1 MVERLKEVFCTALS
15 ENNID
20 LRDTKNFAETFP
32 QVFLRTSNIKRIYY
46 QGVSAINVSFTLDLF
61 SKYSGEKEILD
72 LEQEISTIAR
82 NLVDTNDFIMGM
94 GLRSCL
100 IQDDDSTGIN
110 IKHGILIYDFVLAEV
125 LE

>member
-20 LRDTKNFAETFP
+20 LRDTKNFAEVFP

-72 LEQEISTIAR
+72 LEQEISLPNFLSQR
-82 NLVDTNDFIMGM
+82 PSS
-94 GLRSCL
+94 R
-100 IQDDDSTGIN
+100 
-110 IKHGILIYDFVLAEV
+110 
-125 LE
+125 

>member
-1 MVERLKEVFCTALS
+1 MVERLKQVFCTALS

-20 LRDTKNFAETFP
+20 LRDTKNFAEVFP
-32 QVFLRTSNIKRIYY
+32 QVFLRTSNIKRVYY

-61 SKYSGEKEILD
+61 SKYHGEKEILD

>member
-20 LRDTKNFAETFP
+20 LRDTKNFAEVFP

>member
-1 MVERLKEVFCTALS
+1 MVERLKQVFYTALS

-20 LRDTKNFAETFP
+20 LRDTKNFAEVFP

-46 QGVSAINVSFTLDLF
+46 QGISAINVSFTLDLF

-72 LEQEISTIAR
+72 LEQQISTIAR

>member
-1 MVERLKEVFCTALS
+1 MVERLKQVFYAALS

-20 LRDTKNFAETFP
+20 LRDTKNFAEAFP

>member
-1 MVERLKEVFCTALS
+1 MVERLKQAFYTALS

-20 LRDTKNFAETFP
+20 LRDTKNFAEAFP

>member
-1 MVERLKEVFCTALS
+1 MVERLKQVFYTALS

>member
-20 LRDTKNFAETFP
+20 LRDTKNFAEVFP

-94 GLRSCL
+94 GLRSCF
-100 IQDDDSTGIN
+100 IRDDDSTGIT
-110 IKHGILIYDFVLAEV
+110 IIHGALIYDFVLAEV

>member
-1 MVERLKEVFCTALS
+1 MVEQLKQVFYTALS

-20 LRDTKNFAETFP
+20 LRDTKNFAEAFP
-32 QVFLRTSNIKRIYY
+32 QVFLRTSNIKRVYY

>member
-1 MVERLKEVFCTALS
+1 MVERLKQVFYTALS

-20 LRDTKNFAETFP
+20 LRDTKNFAEAFP
-32 QVFLRTSNIKRIYY
+32 QVFLRTSNIKRVYY

-72 LEQEISTIAR
+72 LEHQISTIAR

>member
-1 MVERLKEVFCTALS
+1 MVERLKQVFCTALS

-20 LRDTKNFAETFP
+20 LRDTKNFAEAFP

-61 SKYSGEKEILD
+61 SKYPGEKEILD
-72 LEQEISTIAR
+72 LEHQISTIAR

>member
-1 MVERLKEVFCTALS
+1 MVEQLKQVFYTALS

-20 LRDTKNFAETFP
+20 LRDTKNFAEAFP

-72 LEQEISTIAR
+72 LEQQISTIAR

>member
-20 LRDTKNFAETFP
+20 LRDTKNFAEAFP

-46 QGVSAINVSFTLDLF
+46 QGISAINVSFTLDLF

>member
-1 MVERLKEVFCTALS
+1 MVEQLKQVFYTALS

-20 LRDTKNFAETFP
+20 LRDTKNFAEVFP

-72 LEQEISTIAR
+72 LEQQISTIAR
-82 NLVDTNDFIMGM
+82 NLVDANDFIMGM

-100 IQDDDSTGIN
+100 IQDDNSTGIN

>member
-1 MVERLKEVFCTALS
+1 MVERLKQVFCTALS
-15 ENNID
+15 ENNIN
-20 LRDTKNFAETFP
+20 LRDTKNFAEIFP

>member
-1 MVERLKEVFCTALS
+1 MVERLKQVFSTALS

-20 LRDTKNFAETFP
+20 LRDTKNFAEVFP

>member
-1 MVERLKEVFCTALS
+1 MVERLKQVFYTALS

-20 LRDTKNFAETFP
+20 LRDTKNFAEAFP
-32 QVFLRTSNIKRIYY
+32 QVFLRTSNIKRVYY

>member
-1 MVERLKEVFCTALS
+1 MVEQLKQVFCTALS

-20 LRDTKNFAETFP
+20 LRDTKNFAEAFP

-72 LEQEISTIAR
+72 LEHQISTIAR

-100 IQDDDSTGIN
+100 IQDDNSTGIN

>member
-1 MVERLKEVFCTALS
+1 MVEQLKQVFYTALS

-20 LRDTKNFAETFP
+20 LRDTKNFAEVFP

-72 LEQEISTIAR
+72 LEQRISTIAR

>member
-1 MVERLKEVFCTALS
+1 MVEQLKQVFCTALS

-20 LRDTKNFAETFP
+20 LRDTKNFAEAFP

-72 LEQEISTIAR
+72 LEHQISTIAR

>member
-1 MVERLKEVFCTALS
+1 MVEQLKQVFCTALS
-15 ENNID
+15 ENSIN

-32 QVFLRTSNIKRIYY
+32 QVFLRTSNIKRVYY

-72 LEQEISTIAR
+72 LEHQLSTIAR

-110 IKHGILIYDFVLAEV
+110 MKHGTLIYDFVLAEV

>member
-1 MVERLKEVFCTALS
+1 MVERLKQVFCTALS

-72 LEQEISTIAR
+72 LEQQISTIAR

>member
-1 MVERLKEVFCTALS
+1 MVERLKQVFYTALS

-20 LRDTKNFAETFP
+20 LRDTKNFAEAFP

-72 LEQEISTIAR
+72 LEQQISTIAR

>member
-1 MVERLKEVFCTALS
+1 MVERLKQVFCTALS

-20 LRDTKNFAETFP
+20 LRDTKNFAEVFP

-110 IKHGILIYDFVLAEV
+110 IKHGILIYDFVLSEV

>member
-1 MVERLKEVFCTALS
+1 MVERLKQVFCTALS

-20 LRDTKNFAETFP
+20 LRDTKNFAEVFP

-46 QGVSAINVSFTLDLF
+46 QGISAINVSFTLDLF

>member
-1 MVERLKEVFCTALS
+1 MVEQLKQVFCTALS

-20 LRDTKNFAETFP
+20 LRDTKNFAEAFP

-100 IQDDDSTGIN
+100 IQDDNSTGIN

>member
-1 MVERLKEVFCTALS
+1 MVERLKQVFCTALS

-20 LRDTKNFAETFP
+20 LRDTKNFAEVFP

-72 LEQEISTIAR
+72 LEQQISTIAR

>member
-1 MVERLKEVFCTALS
+1 MVERLKQVFYTALS

-20 LRDTKNFAETFP
+20 LRDTKNFAEAFP

-46 QGVSAINVSFTLDLF
+46 QGVSAINVSFSLDLF

>member
-1 MVERLKEVFCTALS
+1 MVERLKQAFYTALS

-20 LRDTKNFAETFP
+20 LRDTKNFAEAFP
-32 QVFLRTSNIKRIYY
+32 QVFLRTSNIKRVYY

>member
-1 MVERLKEVFCTALS
+1 MVERLKQVFYTALS

-20 LRDTKNFAETFP
+20 LRDTKNFAEAFP

-72 LEQEISTIAR
+72 LEQQISTIAR
-82 NLVDTNDFIMGM
+82 NLVDANDFIMGM

>member
-1 MVERLKEVFCTALS
+1 MVERLKQVFYTALS

-20 LRDTKNFAETFP
+20 LRDTKNFAEAFP

-61 SKYSGEKEILD
+61 SKYPGEKEILD
-72 LEQEISTIAR
+72 LEHRISTIAR

>member
-1 MVERLKEVFCTALS
+1 MVERLKQVFYTALS

-20 LRDTKNFAETFP
+20 LRDTKNFAEAFP

-72 LEQEISTIAR
+72 LEQQISTIAR

-110 IKHGILIYDFVLAEV
+110 INHGILIYDFVLAEV

>member
-1 MVERLKEVFCTALS
+1 MVERLKQVFYTALS

-20 LRDTKNFAETFP
+20 LRDTKNFAEVFP

>member
-1 MVERLKEVFCTALS
+1 MVERLKQVFYTALS

-20 LRDTKNFAETFP
+20 LRDTKNFAEAFP

-72 LEQEISTIAR
+72 LEQQISTIAR

-110 IKHGILIYDFVLAEV
+110 IKHGVLIYDFVLAEV

>member
-1 MVERLKEVFCTALS
+1 MVERLKQVFYTALS

-20 LRDTKNFAETFP
+20 LRDTKNFAEAFP

-61 SKYSGEKEILD
+61 SKYPGEKEILD

>member
-1 MVERLKEVFCTALS
+1 MVERLKQVFYTALS

-20 LRDTKNFAETFP
+20 LRDTKNFAEAFP
-32 QVFLRTSNIKRIYY
+32 QIFLRTSNIKRIYY
-46 QGVSAINVSFTLDLF
+46 QGISAINVSFTLDLF

>member
-1 MVERLKEVFCTALS
+1 MVEQLKQVFCTALS

-72 LEQEISTIAR
+72 LEHQISTIAR

>member
-1 MVERLKEVFCTALS
+1 MVERLKQVFCTALS

>member
-1 MVERLKEVFCTALS
+1 MVERLKQVFYTALS

-20 LRDTKNFAETFP
+20 LRDTKNFVEAFP
-32 QVFLRTSNIKRIYY
+32 QVFLCTSNIKRIYY

>member
-1 MVERLKEVFCTALS
+1 MVEQLKQVFCTALS

-20 LRDTKNFAETFP
+20 LRDTKNFAEVFP

-100 IQDDDSTGIN
+100 IQDDNSTGIN